1 MNNKYWI
8 AFSSI
13 EQIDS
18 RFIQRLYNYFGNIET
33 AFNTSLSELKNID
46 GLSSKK
52 QKTSSNIEIR
62 LI

>member
-1 MNNKYWI
+1 MKNKYWI

-18 RFIQRLYNYFGNIET
+18 RFIQRLYNYFGDIEK
-33 AFNTSLSELKNID
+33 AFNASIDELKNID
-46 GLSSKK
+46 GLSVKK
-52 QKTSSNIEIR
+52 LKILSNIEIK